1 MPRNDSSISTDK
13 FYQSGI
19 IPSLINWES
28 EKPINKMQDN
38 HLNLEKIEVL
48 LSESQSTY
56 KNFINSLGAIEK
68 LTFSI
73 TKQNNNL
80 STVDYPKLKISIE
93 DKIRDTI
100 ITL

>member
-1 MPRNDSSISTDK
+1 MPSNNSNISADQS
-13 FYQSGI
+13 YQNGI

-38 HLNLEKIEVL
+38 HLNLKKIEVL

-73 TKQNNNL
+73 TKQKNNS
-80 STVDYPKLKISIE
+80 STIDYPKLKINIE

>member
-1 MPRNDSSISTDK
+1 
-13 FYQSGI
+13 
-19 IPSLINWES
+19 
-28 EKPINKMQDN
+28 MQDN

-48 LSESQSTY
+48 LSKSQSTY

-73 TKQNNNL
+73 TKQKNNS
-80 STVDYPKLKISIE
+80 STVHYPKLKINIK
-93 DKIRDTI
+93 DKIRNTI